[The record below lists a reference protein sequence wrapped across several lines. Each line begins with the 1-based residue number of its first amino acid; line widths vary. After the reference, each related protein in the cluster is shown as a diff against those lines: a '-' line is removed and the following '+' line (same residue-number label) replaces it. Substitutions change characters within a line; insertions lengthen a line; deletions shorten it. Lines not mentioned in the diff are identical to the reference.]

1 MLQGLFNPQEV
12 DLIQS
17 IPLFNSLAEDKLIW
31 PYTSLGQYTRQSGF
45 KFLDNESLNNPTIV
59 GLNQDN
65 GVWKLVWGLSVPNKV
80 KKLPLEKLPERDASK
95 GEYEETDDSDI

>member
-1 MLQGLFNPQEV
+1 MG
-12 DLIQS
+12 S
-17 IPLFNSLAEDKLIW
+17 
-31 PYTSLGQYTRQSGF
+31 
-45 KFLDNESLNNPTIV
+45 
-59 GLNQDN
+59 NQDN

>member
-1 MLQGLFNPQEV
+1 MV
-12 DLIQS
+12 QS
-17 IPLFNSLAEDKLIW
+17 IPFCNSLAEVKLIW

-45 KFLDNESLNNPTIV
+45 KFLDNENLNNPTIV
-59 GLNQDN
+59 GSNQDN

-80 KKLPLEKLPERDASK
+80 KKLPLEKLSERDASK